1 MTGTGQRVSNIG
13 DISEVNY
20 TLAGMMNVL
29 RVKGGGALFLFR
41 TVAFVSILFAL
52 AGCGTAHD
60 NFKNSMQLQV
70 GRDLFDRDLIRNR
83 YPQDR
88 GGTRTLP
95 NGNLEEEFLWN
106 RSTGCRVFFEIDKTS
121 QRITRWRYE
130 GNRDTCY

>member
-1 MTGTGQRVSNIG
+1 MR
-13 DISEVNY
+13 

-41 TVAFVSILFAL
+41 TVAFASILFAL
-52 AGCGTAHD
+52 AGCSTAHD

-88 GGTRTLP
+88 GRTRTLP

>member
-1 MTGTGQRVSNIG
+1 MSPSLKGGAAVVCRSCQ
-13 DISEVNY
+13 

-29 RVKGGGALFLFR
+29 HVKGGGALFLFR
-41 TVAFVSILFAL
+41 TVAFASILFAL

-83 YPQDR
+83 YPQER